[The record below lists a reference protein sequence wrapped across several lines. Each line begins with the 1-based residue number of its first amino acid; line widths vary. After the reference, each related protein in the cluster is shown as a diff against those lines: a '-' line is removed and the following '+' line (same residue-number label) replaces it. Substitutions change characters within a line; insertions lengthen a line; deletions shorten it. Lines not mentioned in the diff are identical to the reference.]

1 MNITGVNILVISH
14 KINFHKYDSSS
25 LQKIKLFLLYKM
37 KSHIPTII
45 FLFLK
50 REINLILFINNE
62 KCKSKLFI
70 KQKEKNFIS
79 LLNNIIAFNNIIL

>member
-1 MNITGVNILVISH
+1 
-14 KINFHKYDSSS
+14 
-25 LQKIKLFLLYKM
+25 M

-79 LLNNIIAFNNIIL
+79 LLNNIIAFNN